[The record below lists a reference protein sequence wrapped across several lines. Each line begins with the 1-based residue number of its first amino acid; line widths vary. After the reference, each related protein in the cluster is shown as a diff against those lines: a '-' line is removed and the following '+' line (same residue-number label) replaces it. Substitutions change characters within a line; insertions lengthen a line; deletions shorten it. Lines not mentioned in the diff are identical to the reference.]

1 MSFRIRKLTGR
12 FNEVVGKKF
21 VKVKE
26 SDIDLQELILELQEA
41 LIDERAEKKP
51 NQLVVQKLEAKIV
64 RTNREIQQL
73 KKKFS

>member
-21 VKVKE
+21 VRVKE

>member
-1 MSFRIRKLTGR
+1 MSFRIKKLTGR

-26 SDIDLQELILELQEA
+26 SDIDLQELIIELQEA
-41 LIDERAEKKP
+41 LVDERAEKKP